1 VEIRAIKRFPYVPQ
15 EITVKNRV
23 SAKIFSLG
31 TLFLTVISK
40 GT

>member
-1 VEIRAIKRFPYVPQ
+1 MVSLGSPGINYKKKVP
-15 EITVKNRV
+15 
-23 SAKIFSLG
+23 SGKILAG